1 MPSWFWAGIVFM
13 VVVDAVVV
21 TWIIRRKMKSSGI
34 DFSKTARPH
43 EIGE

>member
-21 TWIIRRKMKSSGI
+21 TWIIRRKMKSSGSI
-34 DFSKTARPH
+34 SRSCATSRNR
-43 EIGE
+43 